1 MRLPKTIELAGLT
14 ITINKVEGMVEQDNV
29 IGSTDYP
36 GQLINIDP
44 TASPEDWVMQA
55 YYHEKVH
62 WILHMMMHPL
72 QENEEFVDMFAHL
85 LYQSDKSAVFDSND

>member
-1 MRLPKTIELAGLT
+1 MKLRLPKTIQLAGLT
-14 ITINKVEGMVEQDNV
+14 ITVNQIEGMVEADEV

-36 GQLINIDP
+36 SQLINIDP
-44 TASPEDWVMQA
+44 SASPHDWMMQA

-72 QENEEFVDMFAHL
+72 QEDEKFVDMFAHL
-85 LYQSDKSAVFDSND
+85 LYQSDKTATF